1 MRNVL
6 LFPILFLLLL
16 TGVLAVGCHTSSPQS
31 GPQVKVYKLRGK
43 VVSIDAAQGEL
54 TVNHEAIPGFM
65 EAMTMPY
72 KVKDR
77 TALTTLHAGDT
88 ITADVL
94 VSSDAN
100 ADLLLDHIVVVA
112 EARSDAKAAGPAHA
126 ALSKPLIQNGFVENL
141 G

>member
-1 MRNVL
+1 M
-6 LFPILFLLLL
+6 
-16 TGVLAVGCHTSSPQS
+16 
-31 GPQVKVYKLRGK
+31 YKLRGK

-77 TALTTLHAGDT
+77 NALTALHAGDT

-112 EARSDAKAAGPAHA
+112 EARPDAKPAAPAHA
-126 ALSKPLIQNGFVENL
+126 DLGKPLIQKDFVENL

>member
-1 MRNVL
+1 MYTCIDMRNAL
-6 LFPILFLLLL
+6 LLPLIFLL
-16 TGVLAVGCHTSSPQS
+16 VLAGLIAVGCHKS

-77 TALTTLHAGDT
+77 SVLPTFHAGDT

-94 VSSDAN
+94 VSSDQD
-100 ADLLLDHIVVVA
+100 ADMLLDRIVVVA
-112 EARSDAKAAGPAHA
+112 EARPVAPPAAAPALH
-126 ALSKPLIQNGFVENL
+126 
-141 G
+141 